1 MAADWTGLL
10 NNTATCV
17 ACKGITS
24 CRASINA
31 VETPILCY
39 SEVMVM
45 CDSARRERHVRAII
59 SRCLCVALTKWL
71 KRATTG
77 CFSFKMLFS
86 VIICVS
92 GFIFSAFL
100 RLVNMSVP
108 FNPLLTQA
116 PLQTALRLTERERE
130 RKCIDKREREHWRIS
145 EVDGTPSSC
154 VWFYCSVPLHFKAS
168 WAQLWRYRFSRF

>member
-1 MAADWTGLL
+1 MFPFLHFTIQFLPWLEDTLSMSRDAHSNIFNKIQIQHYRKIATKMAADWTGRL

-17 ACKGITS
+17 ARKGITS

-130 RKCIDKREREHWRIS
+130 S
-145 EVDGTPSSC
+145 
-154 VWFYCSVPLHFKAS
+154 A
-168 WAQLWRYRFSRF
+168 